1 MKFSKLFV
9 AILAT
14 LGIFLASCTPA
25 TTQTAKDKATTCLVD
40 FAIASDLDQLKVC
53 VTDVALETGQT
64 EAITYLEGAV
74 DELSAKSVKIVAENF
89 GVNISNTSLEKIR
102 EALKAAIREWAN
114 ELIEQIGLTTANK
127 GAFS

>member
-1 MKFSKLFV
+1 
-9 AILAT
+9 
-14 LGIFLASCTPA
+14 
-25 TTQTAKDKATTCLVD
+25 
-40 FAIASDLDQLKVC
+40 